1 MPCRQLTVY
10 FAVIN
15 GGDALE
21 ELIQLQKKI
30 IGFVGSFVLL
40 LREKQK
46 RNLRGGYIFV
56 CPSAFLVLLS
66 VFLLFPSVKAGCP
79 SLRGC

>member
-1 MPCRQLTVY
+1 MY

-46 RNLRGGYIFV
+46 RNLRGGYILV
-56 CPSAFLVLLS
+56 CSSAFLVLLS
-66 VFLLFPSVKAGCP
+66 VSSFPLHKSRLPQPARLLTR
-79 SLRGC
+79 LLY